1 MLTYILLA
9 LALIFSFLYSAT
21 ETGFYC
27 LNRIRLRYRQERGW
41 WTAKTI
47 SRLLDD
53 PQGLLCTILI
63 GNNIANY
70 AATAVFTYT
79 LGKNLPHLKGEALV
93 TTLVLAPFLMIFCE
107 ILPKSIAQRQAD
119 SLLYKVVPTTQ
130 VSHILFYPLV
140 ILLKWVSK
148 LPQLFLKGVEVKESP
163 FFHPQRLRFLLEE
176 GTEGGAV
183 SLYQN
188 MMAKNIMALGH
199 IPVKKVMIPLEV
211 VTMAP
216 DTVGPNTLKDLA
228 REKAFSRIPIYERDR
243 SKVVGI
249 VTLLDFLREGKDE
262 VKPFVKPATYL
273 EADLPVDDAL
283 LRLRRARQ
291 RMGIVTEGNGRA
303 VGIVTIKDLAEEIVG
318 ELSVW

>member
-1 MLTYILLA
+1 MLTYIPLA

-70 AATAVFTYT
+70 AATAAFTYT
-79 LGKNLPHLKGEALV
+79 VEKNLPHLKAELV
-93 TTLVLAPFLMIFCE
+93 TTLILAPFLMIFCE
-107 ILPKSIAQRQAD
+107 IIPKSIAQRQAD
-119 SLLYKVVPTTQ
+119 SLLYKVVPATQ
-130 VSHILFYPLV
+130 VSSMLFYPLV
-140 ILLKWVSK
+140 ILLKGISK

-163 FFHPQRLRFLLEE
+163 FFHPQRLSLLLEE

-188 MMAKNIMALGH
+188 MMARNIMALGN

-216 DTVGPNTLKDLA
+216 DTVGPETLKDLA
-228 REKAFSRIPIYERDR
+228 REKKFSRVPIYERDR

-262 VKPFVKPATYL
+262 VRSFVRPTTYL

-283 LRLRRARQ
+283 LRLRRAKQ
-291 RMGIVTEGNGRA
+291 RMGIVTDGDGRA
-303 VGIVTIKDLAEEIVG
+303 VGIVTIKDLVEEIVG